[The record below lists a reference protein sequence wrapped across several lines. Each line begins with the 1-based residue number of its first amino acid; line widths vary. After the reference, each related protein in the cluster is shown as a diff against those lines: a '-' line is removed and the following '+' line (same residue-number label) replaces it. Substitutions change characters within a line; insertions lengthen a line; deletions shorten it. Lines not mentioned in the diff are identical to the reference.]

1 MLVLT
6 AGICLGYTARPPH
19 YLEIQLPGGIS
30 SESVFIRYVLPGDT
44 LGGWVQQRAGV
55 SSYIIDTMR
64 AGRSAAGIKALLY
77 APGCAIQTLDVA
89 LSDSRNEQRSF
100 ICRPLG
106 SISIQGKLV
115 RTDRLY
121 GREGGRQLSHFGS
134 PIFHAIRWPERR
146 ITLESCRFGLKTK
159 PALSSWPS

>member
-6 AGICLGYTARPPH
+6 AGICLGQTARPPH

-64 AGRSAAGIKALLY
+64 AGRSAAGIKALLVRSGLRY
-77 APGCAIQTLDVA
+77 EYPRCGA
-89 LSDSRNEQRSF
+89 LGFAQRTALF
-100 ICRPLG
+100 HLPAAGQYFDTRET
-106 SISIQGKLV
+106 
-115 RTDRLY
+115 RTHR
-121 GREGGRQLSHFGS
+121 
-134 PIFHAIRWPERR
+134 
-146 ITLESCRFGLKTK
+146 
-159 PALSSWPS
+159 PALRT